1 MAKLVGYKF
10 KLGTKVVYL
19 CIIKMLYA
27 KIDVLKKI
35 VISKVYIRKGIRTA
49 RIRTLHLNAF

>member
-19 CIIKMLYA
+19 CIIKMPYA
-27 KIDVLKKI
+27 KIDVFKKI
-35 VISKVYIRKGIRTA
+35 VVSKVYIRKGTRSA
-49 RIRTLHLNAF
+49 RN